1 LDSTETAVINSKLKF
16 LVVGTISNASKRFQ
30 PDMDKIAV
38 ALSSLGRVEYFL
50 VESDSHDSTPRI
62 LKTLKAENLDFDFK
76 SLGELRTRFP
86 DRIERIR
93 HCRNVYVEYIR
104 NKYSERKWDYVVV
117 ADLDGMNSRVTTAGV
132 KSSISKMNN
141 WDALF
146 ANQKHGYYD
155 LFALRSSDWVE
166 CDLLKI
172 LRVDEGA
179 GQEKSQKRNPLGYLR
194 NQKIRQEVLYS
205 KMRRI
210 PRDSEV
216 IRVDSAFGGLGIY
229 KTEMF
234 LEFDYSLTDG
244 ELPDGSEHLT
254 FHQKCIDEGFSLGIN
269 PEMINATYNEYN
281 INKHYLI
288 RFLKDFKRNLRHR
301 KAG

>member
-1 LDSTETAVINSKLKF
+1 
-16 LVVGTISNASKRFQ
+16 
-30 PDMDKIAV
+30 
-38 ALSSLGRVEYFL
+38 
-50 VESDSHDSTPRI
+50 
-62 LKTLKAENLDFDFK
+62 
-76 SLGELRTRFP
+76 
-86 DRIERIR
+86 
-93 HCRNVYVEYIR
+93 
-104 NKYSERKWDYVVV
+104 
-117 ADLDGMNSRVTTAGV
+117 
-132 KSSISKMNN
+132 
-141 WDALF
+141 
-146 ANQKHGYYD
+146 
-155 LFALRSSDWVE
+155 
-166 CDLLKI
+166 
-172 LRVDEGA
+172 VDEGA
-179 GQEKSQKRNPLGYLR
+179 GQEKSHKRNPLGYLR
-194 NQKIRQEVLYS
+194 NQRIRQEVLYS

-210 PRDSEV
+210 PRNSEV

>member
-1 LDSTETAVINSKLKF
+1 VIKSRLKF

-30 PDMDKIAV
+30 SDVDKIAV
-38 ALSSLGRVEYFL
+38 ALSSLGTVEYFL
-50 VESDSHDSTPRI
+50 VESDSHDSTPKI
-62 LKTLKAENLDFDFK
+62 LTTLKAEKLDFDFK

-104 NKYSERKWDYVVV
+104 DEYPERKWNYIVV
-117 ADLDGMNSRVTTAGV
+117 ADLDGMNSQVTTAGV
-132 KSSISKMNN
+132 KSSISKMND

-179 GQEKSQKRNPLGYLR
+179 SEEKSQKRNPLGYLR

-210 PRDSEV
+210 SPNSEV
-216 IRVDSAFGGLGIY
+216 IRVDSAFGGLGVY

-234 LEFDYSLTDG
+234 LKFDYSLKDG
-244 ELPDGSEHLT
+244 KLPDGSEHLT
-254 FHQKCIDEGFSLGIN
+254 FHKKCIDDGFSLGIN
-269 PEMINATYNEYN
+269 PEMINATFNEYN
-281 INKHYLI
+281 VNKHYLI
-288 RFLKDFKRNLRHR
+288 RFLKDLKRNLRHR

>member
-1 LDSTETAVINSKLKF
+1 L
-16 LVVGTISNASKRFQ
+16 
-30 PDMDKIAV
+30 DKIAE
-38 ALSSLGRVEYFL
+38 AFSSLGTVEYFL
-50 VESDSHDSTPRI
+50 VESDSNDSTPKI
-62 LKTLKAENLDFDFK
+62 LTTLKAENLGFDFK

-93 HCRNVYVEYIR
+93 HCRNVYVEYI
-104 NKYSERKWDYVVV
+104 KDEYPERKWDYVVV

-132 KSSISKMNN
+132 KSSISKMKH

-172 LRVDEGA
+172 LRADEGA
-179 GQEKSQKRNPLGYLR
+179 GKKNCQKSNPLVYLR

-210 PRDSEV
+210 PRNSEV

-229 KTEMF
+229 KTEIF
-234 LEFDYSLTDG
+234 LKFDYSLNEG
-244 ELPDGSEHLT
+244 QVPDGSEHVT
-254 FHQKCIDEGFSLGIN
+254 FHKKCTEGGFSLGIN
-269 PEMINATYNEYN
+269 PEMINTTYNEYN